1 MHLIKESYKP
11 ASDFGNPNMVFH
23 KENASLP
30 PEVQSNGASG
40 SIARHASLENGRACG
55 SHFSLIL
62 STIVLV
68 HSFFP
73 LFSLAVSHCSLLAP
87 PFVGPP
93 PSYRTGYRRLA
104 SRFGGAPC
112 DSGALLRRSQAR
124 ATSTRIRLP
133 LARSEM

>member
-1 MHLIKESYKP
+1 MWNMHLIKESYKP

-62 STIVLV
+62 LTIVLV

-73 LFSLAVSHCSLLAP
+73 LFSLSRSLTLQPARPAARWSRRRLTAPAAAALPLDSAARHVTPALYFAAAKPAP
-87 PFVGPP
+87 PP
-93 PSYRTGYRRLA
+93 
-104 SRFGGAPC
+104 
-112 DSGALLRRSQAR
+112 R
-124 ATSTRIRLP
+124 AAVFL
-133 LARSEM
+133 